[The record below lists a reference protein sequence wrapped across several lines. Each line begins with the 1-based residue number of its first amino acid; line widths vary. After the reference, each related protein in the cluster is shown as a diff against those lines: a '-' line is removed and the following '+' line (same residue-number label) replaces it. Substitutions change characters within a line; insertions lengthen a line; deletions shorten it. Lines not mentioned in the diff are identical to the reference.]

1 MLRVAEHRSQIAACR
16 FVLCAEASV
25 ELSQSDV
32 ASIVTLGADAS
43 LLDQGLGGDLSH
55 VDVMKGTHRV
65 EGRCRPCRAMYILL
79 LTLSTP
85 KHRVIFGEL
94 EV

>member
-1 MLRVAEHRSQIAACR
+1 
-16 FVLCAEASV
+16 
-25 ELSQSDV
+25 
-32 ASIVTLGADAS
+32 
-43 LLDQGLGGDLSH
+43 LGGDLSH

-85 KHRVIFGEL
+85 RHRVIFGEL